1 MELHSNFNEGKITVQ
16 QVAYSNDETG
26 RLDQRIVQEMS
37 GTCEAWFDI
46 IVEALS
52 LMPGKLNDAGTA
64 HVLGPVGIDPDMIG
78 ALIAA
83 KLRNDQPHS

>member
-1 MELHSNFNEGKITVQ
+1 MELQSNFNEGKITVQ

-26 RLDQRIVQEMS
+26 RLDQRTVQEMS
-37 GTCEAWFDI
+37 GTCEDWLDI

-52 LMPGKLNDAGTA
+52 QMPGKLNDAGTA

-83 KLRNDQPHS
+83 KLRNDQPHA